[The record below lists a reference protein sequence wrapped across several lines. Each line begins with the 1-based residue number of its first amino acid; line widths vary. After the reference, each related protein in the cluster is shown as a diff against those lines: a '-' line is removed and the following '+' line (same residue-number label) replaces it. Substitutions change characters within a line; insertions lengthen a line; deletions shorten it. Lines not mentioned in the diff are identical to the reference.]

1 MMLRRRL
8 QSGVRSTIA
17 AIVLSL
23 AVTSAFAV
31 EHGSEAPATPSLAA
45 PAAHAGAMDPK
56 SPSPEPSPL
65 VEKLPYLDDGAP
77 IPSSNLVSPPKPENS
92 LVAYDFQKDLDF
104 AREQRRELGYP
115 RAEAALEKLMST
127 NAPTEI
133 HRQAMLELALIAQDQ
148 HKLTRS
154 AQIFSQYIKRYP
166 EDPTVPE
173 VYLRQGLI
181 YRELGA
187 HRMAVSR
194 FYLVM
199 SSALQLKLDQMAYY
213 KRLVLQ
219 AQTEIADTIFL
230 DANYEEA
237 WHLYARMLKQ
247 AAPELNR
254 PHVHFKLIRCLSA
267 LGKSNET
274 ITEGESFLE
283 EHKGA
288 EEVPEVRFILA
299 QVYKQLGRNGDA
311 THQVIAL
318 LDQQNEN
325 RKTSPERWAY
335 WQQRAGNDL
344 ANQFYRN
351 GDYLDALTI
360 YSAMASINSDPAWQL
375 PVLYQ
380 TGLVYERLQQTA
392 KATEVYDRILESG
405 KAVDAD
411 TAGPALK
418 AVIEMAQWR
427 KDHLAWINQSA
438 IERELL
444 RPSGVVSN
452 AAASL

>member
-1 MMLRRRL
+1 MMLRRRS
-8 QSGVRSTIA
+8 QSWIRSTVFA
-17 AIVLSL
+17 AALSL
-23 AVTSAFAV
+23 AIARTFAA
-31 EHGSEAPATPSLAA
+31 EHGAEEPATHSPATPASD
-45 PAAHAGAMDPK
+45 GTAMDSKLPT
-56 SPSPEPSPL
+56 PEPVPL
-65 VEKLPYLDDGAP
+65 VEKMPFLDDGTP
-77 IPSSNLVSPPKPENS
+77 IPSSYLVPPPKPEHS
-92 LVAYDFQKDLDF
+92 QAPYDFQKDLDF
-104 AREQRRELGYP
+104 AREQRRKLGYP
-115 RAEAALEKLMST
+115 QAEAALEKLMAT

-148 HKLTRS
+148 HQLARS

-166 EDPTVPE
+166 DDPTVPE

-199 SSALQLKLDQMAYY
+199 SSALQLKLDQMTYY

-237 WHLYARMLKQ
+237 WHLFERMLKQ
-247 AAPELNR
+247 GAPELNR

-274 ITEGESFLE
+274 IAEGESFLAE
-283 EHKGA
+283 NKDA

-299 QVYKQLGRNGDA
+299 SLYKQLGRNGDA
-311 THQVIAL
+311 TRQVIAL
-318 LDQQNEN
+318 LDQQKET
-325 RKTSPERWAY
+325 KKKSPERWAY

-360 YSAMASINSDPAWQL
+360 YSAMAAINNDPAWQL

-405 KAVDAD
+405 KTVDPD

-418 AVIEMAQWR
+418 SVIEMAQWR
-427 KDHLAWINQSA
+427 KDHLAWINKSA